1 MRKTVFGQTNVS
13 LPDVNRLRLA
23 TFTFV
28 SPTGVVIGS
37 PPLRSAT
44 LAGLGLAIK
53 EK

>member
-13 LPDVNRLRLA
+13 LPDGNRLRLT

-44 LAGLGLAIK
+44 PAGLRLAVN